1 MHFNKI
7 IFKNCVNSN
16 NLFKKGKQINFPK
29 CLLKYKELLEQA
41 SPLTEE
47 LFPRKVKDS
56 QDLSKYLLKDKL
68 SPNLKISGKIPIESI
83 NAGTFT
89 PVWDLLDRGGKQWRP
104 MLGLIIA
111 NFFKFNI
118 SDINKSKLLYRTL
131 TLTELIHNAS
141 LIIDDV
147 EDKSD
152 QRRNQPC
159 IHLKFGEDIAINAGI
174 SLLYF
179 PIYKII
185 KEIDDTILRLN
196 LAEAYFEEMVAIH
209 LGQGWDIEM
218 KVQNRIPS
226 VDNYVDTVI
235 CKTGVCP
242 RLMVK
247 LIKILFN
254 NKAEDN
260 FFKEFV
266 DIIDNL
272 SIAFQ
277 IRDDVLNISPSEL
290 SKGKGFLGEDIYEG
304 KLTLM
309 VLHTLNSTHSNLH
322 KLKEILMMKTK
333 DEKLIKEAIDIL
345 KVNGSIDYA
354 NDIMNKH
361 INLAKSKCE
370 ILAKEDISK
379 FNTHAVEDLMSL
391 MDYLINR
398 DK

>member
-1 MHFNKI
+1 MYFNKI
-7 IFKNCVNSN
+7 IFKNCANY
-16 NLFKKGKQINFPK
+16 NLFKKSKQINFPK
-29 CLLKYKELLEQA
+29 SLLKYKELLEQA

-56 QDLSKYLLKDKL
+56 KELSNYLLKDKL
-68 SPNLKISGKIPIESI
+68 SPNLTITGKIPIDSI
-83 NAGTFT
+83 NSGTFT

-111 NFFKFNI
+111 DFFKFNI

-159 IHLKFGEDIAINAGI
+159 VHLKFGEDIAINAGI

-218 KVQNRIPS
+218 KVQNRIPT
-226 VDNYVDTVI
+226 VDNYIDTVI

-247 LIKILFN
+247 LIKIL
-254 NKAEDN
+254 NKNESAN
-260 FFKEFV
+260 IFKEFI

-309 VLHTLNSTHSNLH
+309 VLHTLNSTHSNSQ

-333 DEKLIKEAIDIL
+333 DEKLIKEAIHIL
-345 KVNGSIDYA
+345 EVNGSIEYA

-361 INLAKSKCE
+361 MNLAKSKCE
-370 ILAKEDISK
+370 TLAKEDISR
-379 FNTHAVEDLMSL
+379 FNTKAVEDLISL